1 MFIIRLIMILVV
13 LQSANILFAQE
24 QNITISKLAISLWP
38 EYDNSQVLVMYKG
51 SVSGDVQLPTEIQL
65 NIRPGA
71 TDLHVASVT
80 LAGSHIHDP
89 FDVKDDEKGTYA
101 SFVLKER
108 NFHLEYYFNPF
119 KPGVNDKVFNY
130 SYKAYYPVINFS
142 YEVQKPVGSLDFQTT
157 PPSFQNFTD
166 EKGILHFQVSAG
178 SLAAGETKK
187 VSVSYFKSSPET
199 SLQKLEKK
207 EKGTEIYTLISTGV
221 LILLVGLMVYSY
233 FGKSAKKRSKVQR
246 AGAKRKKNAAHSEG
260 NRPPEKLVY
269 RSDREPNFCS
279 NCGEKVEKDA
289 HFCGSCG
296 IPFHPN

>member
-1 MFIIRLIMILVV
+1 MFIIRLIMILAV
-13 LQSANILFAQE
+13 LQSATISFAQE
-24 QNITISKLAISLWP
+24 QNITIPKLAISLWP

-51 SVSGDVQLPTEIQL
+51 SVSGDVQLPTEIHINVL
-65 NIRPGA
+65 PG
-71 TDLHVASVT
+71 TKDPHVASVT
-80 LAGSHIHDP
+80 LTGAHIHDS
-89 FDVKDDEKGTYA
+89 FEVKVDEKGTYI

-157 PPSFQNFTD
+157 PSSFQNFTD

-199 SLQKLEKK
+199 SLQKLEKS
-207 EKGTEIYTLISTGV
+207 EKGTDIYTLISTGV
-221 LILLVGLMVYSY
+221 LILLVGLMVYTY

-246 AGAKRKKNAAHSEG
+246 AGAKRKKNTVHSEG

-289 HFCGSCG
+289 QFCGSCG